1 VISLNRFIISFGY
14 LFKIDSVF
22 SLCCKK
28 QKGKNKK
35 MNTKSKSKN
44 LIRGQRYLF
53 SEKAPYHDDEKSFR
67 ANFLNY
73 YEQSNTLIIN
83 SSETERSPMTQ
94 VSISFDWIT
103 KIQSLEDILGRENG
117 GGVVLPSDILLEIDG
132 YI

>member
-1 VISLNRFIISFGY
+1 
-14 LFKIDSVF
+14 
-22 SLCCKK
+22 
-28 QKGKNKK
+28 

-73 YEQSNTLIIN
+73 YEDSNTLIIN

-94 VSISFDWIT
+94 VSIPFDWIT
-103 KIQSLEDILGRENG
+103 KIQSLEDILGREKGVG